1 MKKLLVVAILAI
13 AVASPATAQ
22 MHGQGPTEVSL
33 RVEAG
38 RLLVPV
44 KAADGTEF
52 EFMLS
57 TGTPPTVLS
66 ESTAAK
72 LGGHLNL
79 TIGGLPLDMEGLVTV
94 PDEQLTTDGLVI
106 AGIVGSETLN
116 DYDILID
123 VPGERLVLK
132 PFGRRVEWDGMKL
145 SDPIRLRVLHGAIL
159 ALDIELNGTP
169 YMAQLDLG
177 MSTLIINEP
186 VQTALHLQAEGDTTL
201 GVGGAVYPRLSTRMR
216 DLEVFERWDP
226 DGAGF
231 VIVGAPLV
239 FDCAVSISFV
249 HQEMRTCVR

>member
-1 MKKLLVVAILAI
+1 MKKLLAVAILAI

-79 TIGGLPLDMEGLVTV
+79 TIGGLPLDMEGFATV
-94 PDEQLTTDGLVI
+94 PDEQLTADGLVI
-106 AGIVGSETLN
+106 AGMVGSETLN

-132 PFGRRVEWDGMKL
+132 PFGRRVEWEGMTL
-145 SDPIRLRVLHGAIL
+145 SDPIRLRVFHGTVL
-159 ALDIELNGTP
+159 ALDIEFNGRAYP
-169 YMAQLDLG
+169 AQLDLG
-177 MSTLIINEP
+177 MSTMIINEP
-186 VQTALHLQAEGDTTL
+186 VQTALHLEAEGDSTL
-201 GVGGAVYPRLSTRMR
+201 RLGDMTYPGLPTRMR
-216 DLEVFERWDP
+216 DLAIFERWDP
-226 DGAGF
+226 NGAGF
-231 VIVGAPLV
+231 VIVGAPFAL
-239 FDCAVSISFV
+239 DCAVSISFV
-249 HQEMRTCVR
+249 HQELRTCVR